1 MPSYVWSLSIILAEV
16 SLIVSSV
23 ASVFVL
29 HQKLGN
35 SSADLLATLANM
47 KPELGIAFF
56 LLILFYNHTFSIKE
70 KEIDPHGMLVSL
82 INYNKSLT
90 DPFL

>member
-1 MPSYVWSLSIILAEV
+1 M
-16 SLIVSSV
+16 
-23 ASVFVL
+23 

-56 LLILFYNHTFSIKE
+56 LLILFYSHTFSVLE
-70 KEIDPHGMLVSL
+70 KEIYSHGMLVSL
-82 INYNKSLT
+82 INYHKSLT